1 MLAEQGVAP
10 AAWDSQS
17 PPRDASGS
25 RPALLRGSAFDGW
38 TREWNETGESRM
50 DTWGLEPPVPPRKH
64 GPEVKNRHSGA
75 PGGARA
81 GHTARSTARCQ
92 MKTIAP
98 FGAPLPHAGEGRK
111 RTADPKARLRAS
123 GRAMADQKMGAMNHA
138 RITAELVD
146 E

>member
-25 RPALLRGSAFDGW
+25 RPALLRGSAFNGW

-50 DTWGLEPPVPPRKH
+50 DTWGLVPPVPPRKH

-75 PGGARA
+75 PGGGRA
-81 GHTARSTARCQ
+81 GHTARGTSQGARCYP
-92 MKTIAP
+92 AP
-98 FGAPLPHAGEGRK
+98 FRRSAPSR
-111 RTADPKARLRAS
+111 
-123 GRAMADQKMGAMNHA
+123 
-138 RITAELVD
+138 V
-146 E
+146 